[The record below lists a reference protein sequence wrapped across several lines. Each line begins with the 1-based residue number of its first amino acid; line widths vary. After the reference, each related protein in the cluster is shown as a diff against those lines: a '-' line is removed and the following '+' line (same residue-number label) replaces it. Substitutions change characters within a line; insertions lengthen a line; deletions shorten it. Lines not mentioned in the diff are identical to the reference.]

1 MNLRNTFKKPSKPY
15 YYMKTNR
22 IALLAFLLISITTSY
37 AQEKKT
43 MSLKDAISVVI
54 SNSNEAVLA
63 NTKVATSKLELET
76 MKNNQY
82 PSAKISGQYMRLAGA
97 NVKSNLGGSGIDVS
111 QLMLGQASVAMP
123 VFSGFKLKNS
133 IAASENL
140 YKSQTFSASHTKEEL
155 ALETVEL
162 FASLYKSQEM
172 VKLFQENLKSA
183 QQRTKDFSAMVDN
196 GLMARNDLLKA
207 QLQESNIQLSM
218 DSAIKN
224 VNVINYQLVTLL
236 RLPENT
242 IIDIDIN
249 AVKSDMAKNQLVST
263 NGQRNDL
270 EALTF
275 QQKASESGIKIAKA
289 GYYPSLSL
297 SGGYIAFDLKNTI
310 TVTDAMNFG
319 VGVNYDLA
327 SIFKNGKEVN
337 LAKSKVDQTTQAI
350 AILNDKIKEETQ
362 EAQENYTLSLK
373 QNKVYALA
381 VEQSDENFRIV
392 KDKYDN
398 SLSTTNDLLEADVQQ
413 LQSKINLALSQA
425 DIALKYYQ
433 LQFASGKLINSFN
446 LSTK

>member
-1 MNLRNTFKKPSKPY
+1 
-15 YYMKTNR
+15 MKTNN

-97 NVKSNLGGSGIDVS
+97 DVKSNFGGSGIDVS

-140 YKSQTFSASHTKEEL
+140 YKSQTFSASNTKEEL

-183 QQRTKDFSAMVDN
+183 QQRTKDFTAMVDN

-207 QLQESNIQLSM
+207 KLQESNIQLSM

-310 TVTDAMNFG
+310 TVTNAMNFG
-319 VGVNYDLA
+319 VGLNYDLA
-327 SIFKNGKEVN
+327 SIFKNGKEVK
-337 LAKSKVDQTTQAI
+337 LAKSKADQATQAI

-362 EAQENYTLSLK
+362 EAQENYNLSLK

-381 VEQSDENFRIV
+381 VEQSDENYRIV

>member
-1 MNLRNTFKKPSKPY
+1 
-15 YYMKTNR
+15 MKTNR
-22 IALLAFLLISITTSY
+22 IVTLFIFLISISFGY
-37 AQEKKT
+37 AQQKKT
-43 MSLKDAISVVI
+43 MSLKDAISLVI

-63 NTKVATSKLELET
+63 NTKVETSKLELET
-76 MKNNQY
+76 MKNNKY
-82 PSAKISGQYMRLAGA
+82 PNAKISGQYMRLTGA
-97 NVKSNLGGSGIDVS
+97 NVTSHLGGSGGGLDVS
-111 QLMLGQASVAMP
+111 QLMLGQASVSMP

-140 YKSQTFSASHTKEEL
+140 YISQTFSASHTKEQL

-183 QQRTKDFSAMVDN
+183 QQRTKDFLAMVDN

-207 QLQESNIQLSM
+207 QLQESNIQLSL
-218 DSAIKN
+218 DNAIKN
-224 VNVINYQLVTLL
+224 VNVVNYRLVTLL
-236 RLPENT
+236 GLTENT
-242 IIDIDIN
+242 TIDIDIN
-249 AVKSDMAKNQLVST
+249 TVKSDMAKNQLVNT

-270 EALTF
+270 EALSF
-275 QQKASESGIKIAKA
+275 QQKASEAGIKIAKA
-289 GYYPSLSL
+289 GYYPSFSL
-297 SGGYIAFDLKNTI
+297 SGGYIALDLKNTL
-310 TVTDAMNFG
+310 TVTNAMNFG
-319 VGVNYDLA
+319 AGINYDIA
-327 SIFKNGKEVN
+327 SIFKNGKEVK
-337 LAKSKVDQTTQAI
+337 LAKSKAEQTTQAI

-362 EAQENYTLSLK
+362 EAQENYNLSLK
-373 QNKVYALA
+373 QNKVYGFA
-381 VEQSDENFRIV
+381 VEQSEENFRIV

>member
-1 MNLRNTFKKPSKPY
+1 
-15 YYMKTNR
+15 MKTNN

-97 NVKSNLGGSGIDVS
+97 DVKSNFGGSGIDVS

-140 YKSQTFSASHTKEEL
+140 YKSQTFSASNTKEEL

-183 QQRTKDFSAMVDN
+183 QQRTKDFTAMVDN

-207 QLQESNIQLSM
+207 KLQESNIQLSM

-310 TVTDAMNFG
+310 TVTNAMNFG
-319 VGVNYDLA
+319 VGLNYDLA
-327 SIFKNGKEVN
+327 SIFKNGKEVK
-337 LAKSKVDQTTQAI
+337 LAKSKADQATQAI

-362 EAQENYTLSLK
+362 EAQENYNLSLK

-381 VEQSDENFRIV
+381 VEQSDENYRIV

-446 LSTK
+446 LSPK

>member
-1 MNLRNTFKKPSKPY
+1 
-15 YYMKTNR
+15 MKTNR
-22 IALLAFLLISITTSY
+22 IVTLFIFLISISFGY
-37 AQEKKT
+37 AQQKKT
-43 MSLKDAISVVI
+43 MSLKDAISLVI

-63 NTKVATSKLELET
+63 NTKVVTSQLELET
-76 MKNNQY
+76 MKSNQY
-82 PSAKISGQYMRLAGA
+82 PNAKISGQYMRLTGA
-97 NVKSNLGGSGIDVS
+97 NVTSHLGGSGGGLDVS
-111 QLMLGQASVAMP
+111 QLMLGQASVSMP

-140 YKSQTFSASHTKEEL
+140 YKSQTFSASHTKEQL

-183 QQRTKDFSAMVDN
+183 QQRTKDFLAMVDN

-207 QLQESNIQLSM
+207 QLQESNIQLSL
-218 DSAIKN
+218 DNAIKN
-224 VNVINYQLVTLL
+224 VNVVNYRLVTLL
-236 RLPENT
+236 GLTENT

-249 AVKSDMAKNQLVST
+249 TVKSDMAKNQLVNT

-270 EALTF
+270 EALSF
-275 QQKASESGIKIAKA
+275 QQKASEAGIKIAKA
-289 GYYPSLSL
+289 GYYPSFSL
-297 SGGYIAFDLKNTI
+297 SGGYIALDLKNTL
-310 TVTDAMNFG
+310 TVTNAMNFG
-319 VGVNYDLA
+319 AGINYDIA
-327 SIFKNGKEVN
+327 SIFKNGKEVK
-337 LAKSKVDQTTQAI
+337 LAKSKAEQTTQAI

-362 EAQENYTLSLK
+362 EAQENYNLSLK
-373 QNKVYALA
+373 QNKVYGLA
-381 VEQSDENFRIV
+381 VEQSEENFRIV